1 MRDREKNRGTMLVS
15 TAVIL
20 CVATFAIGFA
30 GGTLV
35 ANHSAPAP
43 ASAPQTVASA
53 PAQGTDIQALREA
66 AQSNPSQASGWI
78 RLGNACYDA
87 GKPDEA
93 IDAYQKALVLEPD
106 NADVITDMGSMYRMK
121 KLPDKAVECYD
132 RAVTVHPGHR
142 NAIFNKGVTIM
153 IDMEAPARAWAFWRG
168 ILNMDPGFTLSNGT
182 KLAEALPSIAIDAGH
197 HLENVGRPEA
207 ALQAYAVAMEA
218 DPSHVQAVV
227 HRAALLERL
236 GRADEALP
244 LWHRALE
251 LDPQAVDTQG
261 APVRNHIDPS

>member
-1 MRDREKNRGTMLVS
+1 MQEKEKIHGTMLVS

-30 GGTLV
+30 GGLLV
-35 ANHSAPAP
+35 ASHRAPVPVA
-43 ASAPQTVASA
+43 APQTPV
-53 PAQGTDIQALREA
+53 PATVQKTDIQTLREA
-66 AQSNPSQASGWI
+66 AQADPSQASGWI
-78 RLGNACYDA
+78 RLGNACYDS
-87 GKPDEA
+87 GDPDGA
-93 IDAYQKALVLEPD
+93 IDAYQKALILNPD

-121 KLPDKAVECYD
+121 GMPDKAVECYD
-132 RAVTVHPGHR
+132 RAVTVQPGHR

-261 APVRNHIDPS
+261 TPVRNHIDPS